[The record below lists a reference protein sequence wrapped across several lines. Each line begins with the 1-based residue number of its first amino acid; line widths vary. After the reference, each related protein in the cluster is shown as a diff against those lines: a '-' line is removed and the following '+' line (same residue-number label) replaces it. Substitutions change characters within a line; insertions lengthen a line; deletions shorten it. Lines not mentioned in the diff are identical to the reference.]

1 MDRLNSNYE
10 GNNSNRN
17 GDNTANYN
25 SMICYYHWYTNH
37 GLEWY
42 TFMMTSSN
50 GNIFHVTG
58 HLYGEFTGLRWIP
71 AQKPVARSFGVF
83 FDLRLN
89 KRSSKQLWGWW
100 LQTLSCPLWRHC
112 NVSTLRVI
120 YAYFIGV
127 DKIMY
132 SVDAVWKTG
141 GIIRVLNYAT
151 KESPFPLTFKNSSF
165 IIYHQLL
172 AMSTKIKYQES
183 YILYFVRC
191 VLQIKGTTINVITLG
206 ECGRVPPSVS
216 CRASTICF
224 MNRVSSMPDTTLVKQ
239 VLNSLMNLHD
249 QGFKTWVSPVLKVM
263 RKLDIDP
270 SSDKSAFNKKC
281 KQTLIE
287 NFKTDWGKNL
297 RDIQRNP
304 ILITYNTF
312 KQRYVTEPYLY
323 LVKNI
328 KYRVA
333 LSRFRSSSHTL
344 EIERWRYAKP
354 IIPVQERLC
363 RVCLFLEDE
372 RHLLFHCILYDGERR
387 QLLSKIEAK
396 YNGFLSLD
404 IHQMWSFLL
413 SNEDCQ
419 CLTWLGK
426 YLYDAFEIR
435 NRYIAS
441 ISDGNVLWADVNIH
455 RSRFAT
461 CLASWKKSLRIL
473 IILHVRTLPIKLHIC
488 MCSYIFVYVPAT
500 PLHDNPFMP
509 VPLWEEVECLQ
520 IV

>member
-1 MDRLNSNYE
+1 MIVNEVKTKFMVFGRVNTENLCF
-10 GNNSNRN
+10 N
-17 GDNTANYN
+17 G
-25 SMICYYHWYTNH
+25 
-37 GLEWY
+37 
-42 TFMMTSSN
+42 
-50 GNIFHVTG
+50 
-58 HLYGEFTGLRWIP
+58 
-71 AQKPVARSFGVF
+71 KPIEE
-83 FDLRLN
+83 
-89 KRSSKQLWGWW
+89 
-100 LQTLSCPLWRHC
+100 
-112 NVSTLRVI
+112 VSTYKYLGNVI
-120 YAYFIGV
+120 SKIQNPGQDIFKENYSHLSNQARKAMFGLKKKIQMIGQIPPHMMFELFEKMITPILSYGSDIWGLNQCGTEAL
-127 DKIMY
+127 DK
-132 SVDAVWKTG
+132 V
-141 GIIRVLNYAT
+141 
-151 KESPFPLTFKNSSF
+151 F
-165 IIYHQLL
+165 
-172 AMSTKIKYQES
+172 
-183 YILYFVRC
+183 LYFVRC
-191 VLQIKGTTINVITLG
+191 VLQIKGTTSNVITLG

-249 QGFKTWVSPVLKVM
+249 QGFKTWVSPVFKVM
-263 RKLDIDP
+263 RELDINP
-270 SSDKSAFNKKC
+270 SSDKNAFNKKC

-304 ILITYNTF
+304 ILRTYNTF

-344 EIERWRYAKP
+344 EIERGRYVKP

-363 RVCLFLEDE
+363 RVCLVLEDE
-372 RHLLFHCILYDGERR
+372 RHLLFHCVLYDGERR
-387 QLLSKIEAK
+387 QLLSKIEAR
-396 YNGFLSLD
+396 YNGCLSLD

-441 ISDGNVLWADVNIH
+441 ISDGNVLWAGVNIH
-455 RSRFAT
+455 WSRFAT
-461 CLASWKKSLRIL
+461 CPASWKKVYVYWSY
-473 IILHVRTLPIKLHIC
+473 C
-488 MCSYIFVYVPAT
+488 MCVKMAHQALIP
-500 PLHDNPFMP
+500 
-509 VPLWEEVECLQ
+509 
-520 IV
+520 I

>member
-1 MDRLNSNYE
+1 MFELFEKMITPILSYGSDIWGLNQGGTE
-10 GNNSNRN
+10 AL
-17 GDNTANYN
+17 D
-25 SMICYYHWYTNH
+25 
-37 GLEWY
+37 
-42 TFMMTSSN
+42 
-50 GNIFHVTG
+50 
-58 HLYGEFTGLRWIP
+58 
-71 AQKPVARSFGVF
+71 KVF
-83 FDLRLN
+83 
-89 KRSSKQLWGWW
+89 
-100 LQTLSCPLWRHC
+100 
-112 NVSTLRVI
+112 
-120 YAYFIGV
+120 
-127 DKIMY
+127 
-132 SVDAVWKTG
+132 
-141 GIIRVLNYAT
+141 
-151 KESPFPLTFKNSSF
+151 
-165 IIYHQLL
+165 
-172 AMSTKIKYQES
+172 
-183 YILYFVRC
+183 LYFVRC
-191 VLQIKGTTINVITLG
+191 VLQIKGTTSNEITLG

-239 VLNSLMNLHD
+239 VLNSLMHLHD

-263 RKLDIDP
+263 RELDISP
-270 SSDKSAFNKKC
+270 SSDINAFNKKC

-304 ILITYNTF
+304 ILRTYNTF

-323 LVKNI
+323 LVKYI

-344 EIERWRYAKP
+344 EIERGRYAKP

-363 RVCLFLEDE
+363 RVCLVLEDG
-372 RHLLFHCILYDGERR
+372 RHLLFHCVLYDGERR
-387 QLLSKIEAK
+387 KLLSKIEAR

-426 YLYDAFEIR
+426 YLYDAFDIR

-441 ISDGNVLWADVNIH
+441 ISDGNVLWAGVNKH

-461 CLASWKKSLRIL
+461 CLASWKK
-473 IILHVRTLPIKLHIC
+473 
-488 MCSYIFVYVPAT
+488 VYVYWSYCMYARCLSSCIYVCILYICLCTNHT
-500 PLHDNPFMP
+500 PDDNPFMP
-509 VPLWEEVECLQ
+509 VPLREEVGCLQ